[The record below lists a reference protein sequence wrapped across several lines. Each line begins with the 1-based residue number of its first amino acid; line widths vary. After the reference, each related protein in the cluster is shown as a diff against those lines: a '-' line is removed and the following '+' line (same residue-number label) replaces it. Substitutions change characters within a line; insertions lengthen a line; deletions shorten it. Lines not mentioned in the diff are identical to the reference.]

1 MLLLAANPPSPRP
14 VPSQVPVPVLD
25 VFILC
30 VTTYMAYTRF
40 PLFWRTMLCHF
51 YAFFVV
57 TWAYAETYGRV
68 GVEAGL
74 KLRCLNAGLCVL
86 NLVMEANEAWRQR
99 VH

>member
-1 MLLLAANPPSPRP
+1 MLLLHANAPSHPPPITQS
-14 VPSQVPVPVLD
+14 SIPVLD

-51 YAFFVV
+51 YTFFVV

-68 GVEAGL
+68 GMEASL

-86 NLVMEANEAWRQR
+86 NLVMEANEAWRLR